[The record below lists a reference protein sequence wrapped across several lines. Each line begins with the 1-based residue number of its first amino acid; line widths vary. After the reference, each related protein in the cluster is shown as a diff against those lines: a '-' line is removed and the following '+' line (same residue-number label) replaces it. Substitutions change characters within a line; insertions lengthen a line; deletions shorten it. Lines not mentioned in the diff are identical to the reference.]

1 MSNFTR
7 SLQTPTNQSAT
18 GSDNY
23 QKRQSVVNVA
33 EFLFEYYCAEKEY
46 KLTRVGFDEKNKSV
60 DNFYKLN
67 KYLRNL
73 PDYIVNTGSHTYVVN
88 VKGTGNFKQ
97 KEIDMIPQFME
108 YFSSKDAPL
117 IYAFCFAG
125 SDPILLFPNK
135 VIDLYKNS
143 EDKKWS
149 DGVVY
154 RNLNLKQP

>member
-46 KLTRVGFDEKNKSV
+46 QLTRVGFDEKNKSV

-67 KYLRNL
+67 KYL
-73 PDYIVNTGSHTYVVN
+73 
-88 VKGTGNFKQ
+88 VK
-97 KEIDMIPQFME
+97 
-108 YFSSKDAPL
+108 
-117 IYAFCFAG
+117 
-125 SDPILLFPNK
+125 
-135 VIDLYKNS
+135 
-143 EDKKWS
+143 
-149 DGVVY
+149 
-154 RNLNLKQP
+154 